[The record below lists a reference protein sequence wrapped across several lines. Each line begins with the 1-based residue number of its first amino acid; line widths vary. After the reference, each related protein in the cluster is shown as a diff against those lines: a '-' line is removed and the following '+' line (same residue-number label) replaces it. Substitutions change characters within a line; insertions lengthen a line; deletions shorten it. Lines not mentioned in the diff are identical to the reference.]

1 MRRETP
7 GAESWNGK
15 PLNGLIAC
23 PCDFSNVYKCGS
35 SPIVAYL
42 WLAEIWNTSL
52 RNCSFLH
59 LRGRTSLPTHN
70 LQVCGRE
77 AFFIRT
83 FFHMCSPSLGRET
96 SEEAWKWGVLSASFY
111 LVCFVSGDI
120 FAVDM
125 FSSGLIVWCVTVGS
139 SCLDTLYSYQ
149 VSCYQSTGVDM
160 VRVMSFLWCACLRF
174 EEWFFC
180 I

>member
-1 MRRETP
+1 M
-7 GAESWNGK
+7 
-15 PLNGLIAC
+15 C
-23 PCDFSNVYKCGS
+23 YKCGS
-35 SPIVAYL
+35 SPTVAYL
-42 WLAEIWNTSL
+42 CLAEIWNTSL
-52 RNCSFLH
+52 AELFIFILH
-59 LRGRTSLPTHN
+59 LRGRTSLLTHN